1 MVAISFWWLPL
12 KKKIMETV
20 ETEPIKTETKVEEE
34 STAGRAWVKSGS
46 EILALRL
53 RQVPT
58 LVDPFVPKY
67 GTMSLAGS
75 SDLGK
80 SYLLLQLSDAVIN
93 GATSFLGFTLNVTHK
108 SVIYLSTEDDEYSLS
123 PRLMNMAKNKTDLSG
138 YENLRVIFESNDLV
152 RRLDTLLTEKPTD
165 LVIIDTFSDIFDGDM
180 NQANKVR
187 SFIQKFK
194 ELTVKHKTL
203 IIFNHHCGKKND
215 YRPPHKDNLL
225 GSQGFESSMRT
236 VIELRK
242 DFSNPSHRHLC
253 IVKGNYLSESFKN
266 SSFALEFNFEDGFS
280 NTGERLNFDRLVK
293 SDERGAPAA
302 RNAIKEKV
310 VILKAEGL
318 SYGKIAAKLKA
329 EGTPISKSTVGNICK
344 ENRPAVQF
352 PMESESDGQAA

>member
-1 MVAISFWWLPL
+1 MEIV
-12 KKKIMETV
+12 KK
-20 ETEPIKTETKVEEE
+20 ETEKPVATNTGK
-34 STAGRAWVKSGS
+34 AWVKSGK
-46 EILALRL
+46 EILELGL

-58 LVDPFVPKY
+58 LVYPFIPKY

-80 SYLLLQLSDAVIN
+80 SYLLLQLGDAIIN
-93 GATSFLGFTLNVTHK
+93 GDADFLGFTLNITHK

-123 PRLMNMAKNKTDLSG
+123 PRLINMAKSRTDLSG
-138 YENLRVIFESNDLV
+138 YENLKVIFEANDLV
-152 RRLDTLLTEKPTD
+152 KRLDTLLSEKPAD

-187 SFIQKFK
+187 SYIQKFK
-194 ELTVKHKTL
+194 ELAVKHKTL

-242 DFSNPSHRHLC
+242 DFHNPTQRHLC
-253 IVKGNYLSESFKN
+253 IVKGNYLSESFKS
-266 SSFALEFNFEDGFS
+266 SSFALEFDFEEGFS
-280 NTGERLNFDRLVK
+280 NTGKRVSFESLVK
-293 SDERGAPAA
+293 SDERVPAA
-302 RNAIKEKV
+302 REAIKTRV
-310 VILKAEGL
+310 STLKAEGL
-318 SYGKIAAKLKA
+318 SYSKIAAKLKE

-344 ENRPAVQF
+344 EKRPSIQV
-352 PMESESDGQAA
+352 PIVTKSDGQAA